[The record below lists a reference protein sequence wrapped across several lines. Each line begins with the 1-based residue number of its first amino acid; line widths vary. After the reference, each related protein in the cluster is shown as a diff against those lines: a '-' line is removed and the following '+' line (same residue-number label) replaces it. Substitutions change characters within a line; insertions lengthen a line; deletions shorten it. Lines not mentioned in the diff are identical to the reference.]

1 MCKSSSSIRKEQR
14 AEKCERKPSPRKKN
28 CKKKRYQ
35 PKILQVCLRALAFL
49 LLRSLV
55 QEMRR
60 QVLDRSNL
68 DCKDIWLAL
77 RMIRCGDYAIVRLLF
92 ARSYKKEVTEGSLR
106 WQIASDLVLSR

>member
-1 MCKSSSSIRKEQR
+1 MREKTLAAKKKLQKE
-14 AEKCERKPSPRKKN
+14 EVPTKKN
-28 CKKKRYQ
+28 
-35 PKILQVCLRALAFL
+35 LQVCLRALAFL

-55 QEMRR
+55 QDMRR